1 MRIAPARIAGWL
13 AVGLS
18 IAPLAKCRLA
28 DLREVVKRTIAR
40 LPDTHVPGQIA
51 VTDDGADVGYTD
63 WTPDLAKQ
71 VVHDGRTGPVF
82 EDVHRP
88 WFRPRTRDVVYWGLD
103 EKSDGTQVALWI
115 GDRAAA
121 TVEFG
126 GDFRFP
132 TEPFVVFSRD
142 GKRWAATV
150 ETVAQSVGEDE
161 ARESYV
167 VLVDGTTTGHH
178 AAVVGPAFSPDGRH
192 VAWLAQDDAGAS
204 RLFVDGA
211 VQRTYEL
218 PRVPCDDAVR
228 RRGPLGTLPQYRV
241 RYLADG
247 SLLVLARDRRGWT
260 VFRDDEPLAAY
271 AVSRWEMTPPADD
284 RLRTAAQI
292 DVSSLRVAES
302 APVAAWWERPSG
314 PEDRW
319 RVVRDGAPVDDVVC
333 TRSDYGPALSD
344 DGRHV
349 AYACET
355 GSPPHTQDWVVHDG
369 HRYGPY
375 ATVSGWA
382 VSLSRDGA
390 HVAYGAAARG
400 EPATVLVDGVP
411 RYRSRQADGAVLREV
426 RLDPEGRHAVWLAA
440 VRVDDGSPVVQ
451 QELVVGIDG
460 RSITRADAVPWGPTF
475 TSSGGVSWVV
485 NRGRA
490 LSRIDAR
497 LRRPHRR
504 GTPAP

>member
-1 MRIAPARIAGWL
+1 MRLAPARIAGWL

-51 VTDDGADVGYTD
+51 VTDDGTDVGFTD

-71 VVHDGRTGPVF
+71 VVHDGHAGPVF

-88 WFRPRTRDVVYWGLD
+88 WFRPHTRDVAYWGLD
-103 EKSDGTQVALWI
+103 EEEAGARVALWI

-121 TVEFG
+121 SVDFG

-132 TEPFVVFSRD
+132 TEPFLVFSRD

-167 VLVDGTTTGHH
+167 VLIDGATAGRH

-192 VAWLAQDDAGAS
+192 VAWLAQDDDGAS

-211 VQRTYEL
+211 VQRTYQL
-218 PRVPCDDAVR
+218 PHVPCEEPMR
-228 RRGPLGTLPQYRV
+228 RRGPLGTLPQYRI

-247 SLLVLARDRRGWT
+247 SLLVLARDTAGWT

-271 AVSRWEMTPPADD
+271 AVSRWEMTPPSED
-284 RLRTAAQI
+284 RLRVGAQI
-292 DVSSLRVAES
+292 DVSSLRTADA
-302 APVAAWWERPSG
+302 APVVAWWERPAG
-314 PEDRW
+314 IDDRW
-319 RVVRDGAPVDDVVC
+319 RVVRDGAPVDDVAC
-333 TRSDYGPALSD
+333 TRSDYGPALSE
-344 DGRHV
+344 DGTHV
-349 AYACET
+349 AYACEI
-355 GSPPHTQDWVVHDG
+355 GAPPRTQAWVVHDG

-375 ATVSGWA
+375 AAVSGWA
-382 VSLSRDGA
+382 VSLSRDGS
-390 HVAYGAAARG
+390 HVAYGASARG
-400 EPATVLVDGVP
+400 EPATVFVDGVA
-411 RYRSRQADGAVLREV
+411 RYRSRESDAVLREV

-440 VRVDDGSPVVQ
+440 VRVGDADPIAQ
-451 QELVVGIDG
+451 QELIVGIDG
-460 RSITRADAVPWGPTF
+460 RRITRADNVPWGPTF
-475 TSSGGVSWVV
+475 TSSGSVSWVV

-497 LRRPHRR
+497 LGRLHRR
-504 GTPAP
+504 ATSRP